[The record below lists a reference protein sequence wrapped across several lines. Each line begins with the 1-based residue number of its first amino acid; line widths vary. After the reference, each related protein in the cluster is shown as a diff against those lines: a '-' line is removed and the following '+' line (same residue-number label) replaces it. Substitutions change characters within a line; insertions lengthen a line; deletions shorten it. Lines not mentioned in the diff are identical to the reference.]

1 MGLEGL
7 FGVLRSVPAYR
18 DMLAAL
24 NSGGPDA
31 ERVTLL
37 EQAKP
42 YLIVTMW
49 RDLGRPMLLL
59 CPKPEDARRLVDQL
73 ETYCGDGS
81 SIHHF
86 AESEV
91 LPYERLALD
100 PATLHPRIEALS
112 ALAPGGD
119 GGPPLIVASIMALMQ
134 QTIGADLFGR
144 LTERVSV
151 GQRLTLEPLLESL
164 ARMGYTFGPAVEQ
177 PGSVSRRGGII
188 DIFSP
193 QMDLPARIELWGDVV
208 DSIRLFDPA
217 TQRSVEPS
225 QALVLLPA
233 WEVLP
238 AFVDHSEI
246 TERVRALDFRNVK
259 TAERDRIDDELAE
272 LMAGLSTDNASF
284 YAGFFHQ
291 HTLLDHLDPATTPLV
306 LIDEPAEVEEA
317 AHQWEANAARLRL
330 TKLERGE
337 LPEGFPVS
345 FTDWSTLADEL
356 GRLQRVEVSRY
367 HAGPGASAH
376 ALPFQAPPAYHGS
389 LDEMTDAFG
398 SGRLGSA
405 VVATQHSQRIG
416 EVFSDATVPVRESRS
431 LDDAP
436 AGDVVEVVHASAAG
450 GWLLRESEEAPAPL
464 LTLLTDTEVFGSAK
478 RRPSRSRRRAL
489 PAHHILIEDLTPG
502 QFVVHVDHG
511 VARFAGTQT
520 MDGGAEA
527 GEGREYLILEYADRD
542 RLYVPMEQLAR
553 VSLYSGGDD
562 ADPSPT
568 RLGTQEWSRTMA
580 RARESTLRLA
590 VDLLQVQAQRQL
602 VEGHAFAPDTPWQ
615 REMEDAFPH
624 VETPDQAAAI
634 FDVKE
639 DMQSTQPMDRLVC
652 GDVGYGKTEV
662 ALRAAFKTVM
672 EGKQVAVLVPTTVLA
687 EQHAATFGE
696 RLKPYPVRLEVLSRF
711 RTDAEQ
717 DQVIAALKQGEVDVV
732 IGTHRLVQK
741 DVGFKDLGLVVID
754 EEHRFGVNHKERL
767 KDLRREV
774 DVLTMTATPIP
785 RTMHMALA
793 GIRDISTI
801 ETPPE
806 ERLPIKTYLAEASD
820 DLVREA
826 VQRELDRGG
835 QVYFLHNRVKTIDLA
850 AGHLR
855 ELVPGARIAVAHGQ
869 MPENLLSDEMEH
881 FAAGDAD
888 VLVCTTIIESGLD
901 IPTVNTLIIDRADRL
916 GLAQLYQ
923 LRGRIGRRAQRGY
936 AYLLVPPGR
945 RLTEAAQRRL
955 HTIVAATELGAGFRI
970 AMRDLEIRGA
980 GNILGAEQSGHIHAV
995 GFDLYTRLLAEA
1007 VQQLRASGTGT
1018 PAPIEPDPQVDLQLS
1033 AGVPEELVA
1042 HLPTRMGLYQRM
1054 ARARTM
1060 DDVEDLAREFRDR
1073 FGHTLPDD
1081 VHHLL
1086 YGVRV
1091 SVMAR
1096 LASVEAVIRRGDEV
1110 TIRLREPAGGA
1121 RVPLERA
1128 LGHGAH
1134 VGNQQIRLGA
1144 DGETPWGQAL
1154 LEVLERLAAFRE
1166 QVADQVASMATA
1178 GVPAM
1183 EG

>member
-7 FGVLRSVPAYR
+7 FDVLRAVPAYR
-18 DMLAAL
+18 EVLAAL
-24 NSGGPDA
+24 DGEGRDA
-31 ERVTLL
+31 QRVTSL

-42 YLIVTMW
+42 YLIATMW
-49 RDLGRPMLLL
+49 RELGRPMLLV

-73 ETYCGDGS
+73 GAYCDDDS

-100 PATLHPRIEALS
+100 LATLHPRIEALS
-112 ALAPGGD
+112 ALTRGGN
-119 GGPPLIVASIMALMQ
+119 GGPPLIVASTMALMQ

-144 LTERVSV
+144 LTEHISV
-151 GQRLTLEPLLESL
+151 GQRLALEPLLEGL
-164 ARMGYTFGPAVEQ
+164 ARMGYTFGSAVEQ
-177 PGSVSRRGGII
+177 PGSVSRRGGIV

-217 TQRSVEPS
+217 TQRSVEPT
-225 QALVLLPA
+225 QALILLPA

-238 AFVDHSEI
+238 AFVDHGEI
-246 TERVRALDFRNVK
+246 TERMRALDFRSVK
-259 TAERDRIDDELAE
+259 TGERDRIDDELAE

-291 HTLLDHLDPATTPLV
+291 HTLLDHLDPATAPLV

-317 AHQWEANAARLRL
+317 AHHWEASAARLRL
-330 TKLERGE
+330 IKQERGE
-337 LPEGFPVS
+337 LPDGFPVS
-345 FTDWSTLADEL
+345 FTDWSTLAEEL
-356 GRLQRVEVSRY
+356 GRLPRIEVSRY
-367 HAGPGASAH
+367 HLGASAS
-376 ALPFQAPPAYHGS
+376 AVELPFEPSPAYHGN
-389 LDEMTDAFG
+389 LDEMTKVLG
-398 SGRLGSA
+398 TGRRGLA
-405 VVATQHSQRIG
+405 VVATQHSQRLG
-416 EVFSDATVPVRESRS
+416 ELFHEAAVPVQESRS
-431 LDDAP
+431 LDGAP
-436 AGDVVEVVHASAAG
+436 LSDVVQVVHAPVAG
-450 GWLLRESEEAPAPL
+450 GWMLREREEASAPL
-464 LTLLTDTEVFGSAK
+464 LTLLTDTEVFGTAK
-478 RRPSRSRRRAL
+478 RRSSRPRRRAL

-520 MDGGAEA
+520 MDGGVET
-527 GEGREYLILEYADRD
+527 GEGREYLVLEYADRD

-562 ADPSPT
+562 ADPSLT
-568 RLGTQEWSRTMA
+568 RLGTQEWSRTVA

-590 VDLLQVQAQRQL
+590 VDLLAVQAQRQL
-602 VEGHAFAPDTPWQ
+602 VQGHAFAPDTPWQ
-615 REMEDAFPH
+615 REMEDAFPY
-624 VETPDQAAAI
+624 VETPDQATAI
-634 FDVKE
+634 LDVKE
-639 DMQSTQPMDRLVC
+639 DMQGTQPMDRLIC

-662 ALRAAFKTVM
+662 ALRATFKAVM

-687 EQHAATFGE
+687 QQHAVTFAE
-696 RLKPYPVRLEVLSRF
+696 RLDPYPLRLEVLSRF

-717 DQVIAALKQGEVDVV
+717 DQVIAALKEGEVDVV

-826 VQRELDRGG
+826 IQRELDRGG
-835 QVYFLHNRVKTIDLA
+835 QVYFLHNRVKSIGLT

-855 ELVPGARIAVAHGQ
+855 ELVPEARIAVAHGQ
-869 MPENLLSDEMEH
+869 MPEDLLADEMER

-888 VLVCTTIIESGLD
+888 ILVCTTIIESGLD
-901 IPTVNTLIIDRADRL
+901 IPSVNTLIIDRADRL

-936 AYLLVPPGR
+936 AYLLVPPGK

-955 HTIVAATELGAGFRI
+955 QTIVAATELGAGFRI

-1007 VQQLRASGTGT
+1007 VQQLRASGTGS
-1018 PAPIEPDPQVDLQLS
+1018 PAPIESDPQVDLHLG
-1033 AGVPEELVA
+1033 AGVPEDLVA

-1054 ARARTM
+1054 ARARTV
-1060 DDVEDLAREFRDR
+1060 DDVEELAREFRDR

-1096 LASVEAVIRRGDEV
+1096 LASVEAVIRRGGEV
-1110 TIRLREPAGGA
+1110 TIKLREPTGGA
-1121 RVPLERA
+1121 RLPLARA
-1128 LGHGAH
+1128 LGHDVQ
-1134 VGNQQIRLGA
+1134 VGHQQIRLAA

-1166 QVADQVASMATA
+1166 QMADQVASIA
-1178 GVPAM
+1178 VPAAAAR
-1183 EG
+1183 GG